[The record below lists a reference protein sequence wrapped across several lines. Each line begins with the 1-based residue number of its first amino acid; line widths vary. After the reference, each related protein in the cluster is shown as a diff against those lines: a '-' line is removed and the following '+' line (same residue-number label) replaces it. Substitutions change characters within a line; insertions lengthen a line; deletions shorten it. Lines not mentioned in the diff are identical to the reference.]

1 MPRTTRNKNISETI
15 TPLYVLAGAGD
26 LAVEKIRE
34 ISKMASSKISSL
46 ETTDPAEVSDRMQ
59 VRIEE
64 GADTLGVVLR
74 SATSDIREQAR
85 GISGRAQSAM
95 QAMWMSAGDA
105 YDDLIERGEGVVSH
119 MRGQNGRTIQRA
131 AAGARGGRTTAA
143 KKASRSAA
151 KANGT
156 KAAGTK
162 ATGTKST
169 AKKSASKTAS
179 RSATKTASKSTRSA
193 SKSTT
198 RKRAASKG
206 RANSSGSANGRKST
220 TSASKSAPVGAA
232 RPASSATSTGTT
244 TTSTSSTPTTN
255 SSTSSS

>member
-64 GADTLGVVLR
+64 GADTLGVALR
-74 SATSDIREQAR
+74 SATSDIREQAK

-105 YDDLIERGEGVVSH
+105 YDDLVERGEGVVSH
-119 MRGQNGRTIQRA
+119 LRGQNGRTIQRA

-143 KKASRSAA
+143 KKATRSA
-151 KANGT
+151 T
-156 KAAGTK
+156 KSAGTK

-169 AKKSASKTAS
+169 TKKSAGKTAG
-179 RSATKTASKSTRSA
+179 RSTTKSASKSTRTA

-206 RANSSGSANGRKST
+206 GRANSSGSANSRKST
-220 TSASKSAPVGAA
+220 TSASKSTPAGAA
-232 RPASSATSTGTT
+232 RPASSNTSTGTT
-244 TTSTSSTPTTN
+244 TTSASSTPTTN
-255 SSTSSS
+255 STSSS

>member
-34 ISKMASSKISSL
+34 ISRMASSKISSL

-59 VRIEE
+59 VRLEE
-64 GADTLGVVLR
+64 GADTLGVVIR
-74 SATSDIREQAR
+74 SATSDIREQAK

-105 YDDLIERGEGVVSH
+105 YEDLIERGEGVMSH
-119 MRGQNGRTIQRA
+119 LRGQNGRTIQRA
-131 AAGARGGRTTAA
+131 AAGARGGRSTAA
-143 KKASRSAA
+143 KKAGRSA
-151 KANGT
+151 G
-156 KAAGTK
+156 K

-169 AKKSASKTAS
+169 AKKSASKTAG
-179 RSATKTASKSTRSA
+179 RSTTKSASKSTRSA

-206 RANSSGSANGRKST
+206 GRANSSSSANTRKST
-220 TSASKSAPVGAA
+220 ASASKSAPTGAA
-232 RPASSATSTGTT
+232 RPANSNTSAGTT
-244 TTSTSSTPTTN
+244 TTSTSSTPMTN
-255 SSTSSS
+255 SSTSS

>member
-34 ISKMASSKISSL
+34 ISRMASSKISSL

-59 VRIEE
+59 VRLEE
-64 GADTLGVVLR
+64 GADTLGVVIR
-74 SATSDIREQAR
+74 SATSDIREQAK

-105 YDDLIERGEGVVSH
+105 YEDLIERGEGVMSH
-119 MRGQNGRTIQRA
+119 LRGQNGRTIQRA
-131 AAGARGGRTTAA
+131 AAGARGGRSTAA
-143 KKASRSAA
+143 KKAGRSA
-151 KANGT
+151 G
-156 KAAGTK
+156 K

-169 AKKSASKTAS
+169 AKKSASKTGG
-179 RSATKTASKSTRSA
+179 RSTTKSASKSTRSA

-206 RANSSGSANGRKST
+206 GRADSSSSANTRRST
-220 TSASKSAPVGAA
+220 ASASKSAPAGAA
-232 RPASSATSTGTT
+232 RPANSNTSAGTT

-255 SSTSSS
+255 SSTSS

>member
-1 MPRTTRNKNISETI
+1 MPRTTRNKNLNETI

-74 SATSDIREQAR
+74 SATSDIREQAK

-119 MRGQNGRTIQRA
+119 LRGQNGRTIQRT

-143 KKASRSAA
+143 KKAGRSA
-151 KANGT
+151 T
-156 KAAGTK
+156 KSAGTSSTAK
-162 ATGTKST
+162 KT
-169 AKKSASKTAS
+169 AKKSASKSAG
-179 RSATKTASKSTRSA
+179 RSTTTASKSTRTA

-198 RKRAASKG
+198 RKRAAASKG
-206 RANSSGSANGRKST
+206 RANSSGSAGNGRKST
-220 TSASKSAPVGAA
+220 TSASKTAPAGAA
-232 RPASSATSTGTT
+232 RPASSNTTTGTT
-244 TTSTSSTPTTN
+244 TASTSSAPTTN
-255 SSTSSS
+255 STSS

>member
-26 LAVEKIRE
+26 LAMEKIRE

-74 SATSDIREQAR
+74 SATSDIREQAK
-85 GISGRAQSAM
+85 GISDRAQSAM
-95 QAMWMSAGDA
+95 QAVWMSAGDA
-105 YDDLIERGEGVVSH
+105 YEDLIERGEGVVSH
-119 MRGQNGRTIQRA
+119 LRGQNGRTIQRA
-131 AAGARGGRTTAA
+131 AAGARGGRATAA
-143 KKASRSAA
+143 KKASRSA
-151 KANGT
+151 
-156 KAAGTK
+156 TK

-179 RSATKTASKSTRSA
+179 RSTTKSASKSTRSA

-206 RANSSGSANGRKST
+206 GRANSSGSANTRKST
-220 TSASKSAPVGAA
+220 ASASKSASAGAA
-232 RPASSATSTGTT
+232 RPANSNTSTGTT
-244 TTSTSSTPTTN
+244 TTSTSSAPTTN
-255 SSTSSS
+255 SSTNS

>member
-1 MPRTTRNKNISETI
+1 MPRTTRNKNMNETI

-34 ISKMASSKISSL
+34 ISKMASSRISSL

-74 SATSDIREQAR
+74 SATSDIREQAK

-119 MRGQNGRTIQRA
+119 LRGQNGRTIQRT

-143 KKASRSAA
+143 KKAGRSA
-151 KANGT
+151 
-156 KAAGTK
+156 TK
-162 ATGTKST
+162 ATGTSTTAKKT
-169 AKKSASKTAS
+169 AKKSAKKSAS
-179 RSATKTASKSTRSA
+179 RTTTQSASKSTRAA

-198 RKRAASKG
+198 RKRAAASKG
-206 RANSSGSANGRKST
+206 RANSSGSANSRKST
-220 TSASKSAPVGAA
+220 TSASKAAPAGAA
-232 RPASSATSTGTT
+232 RPASSTTSTGTT
-244 TTSTSSTPTTN
+244 TASTSSTPNN
-255 SSTSSS
+255 STTSS